1 MASTPLNPLG
11 QIAAGKSLAGAIGAA
26 RGPCSSVRLASM
38 AVAVVWCM
46 QSAPA
51 HANER
56 EGPYV
61 AAAVTG
67 SKLQK
72 PKQTIANAPSPGS
85 TLQVVNDVNFGWGGQ
100 VEVGYAFKAL
110 RVEAEIGR
118 TSNHSDSYS
127 AISPIAITIPQRGK
141 NTTTRYMGNVFFD
154 IPVRDLPL
162 RPFIGGG
169 IGAARSYVSTFAAP
183 ARAPNAPPSQLIA
196 FSETRFAY
204 QLMGGVSVPL
214 SSRTELTAQYR
225 WLDSGTV
232 HGLDARGQRATRTLR
247 GSNIDVGLRFSF

>member
-1 MASTPLNPLG
+1 MTSTPLKSDD
-11 QIAAGKSLAGAIGAA
+11 QIAAENFLLGAIDAFRRPSPSVGCLSMSLALVL
-26 RGPCSSVRLASM
+26 SV
-38 AVAVVWCM
+38 
-46 QSAPA
+46 QGAPA
-51 HANER
+51 QATEH

-72 PKQTIANAPSPGS
+72 PKQTIANAPTPGS

-118 TSNHSDSYS
+118 KSNRSESYS

-154 IPVRDLPL
+154 IPVRDLPI

-204 QLMGGVSVPL
+204 QLMGGSSVHL
-214 SSRTELTAQYR
+214 SPHAALTAEYR

-232 HGLDARGQRATRTLR
+232 HGLDARGQPATRTLR